1 MRSWAKSCGGIQSA
15 VRHSSTA
22 SSKRP
27 RFDCISMRLVDLVG
41 LILLGG
47 WKEVSERCFVGKMA
61 LHQTENTFYTV
72 VCQHLSS
79 LSPSFKSHHL
89 HFAECCQE
97 FGAGIE
103 PTPEKLYEPGSPGD
117 FVFFPWVFWLCHWL
131 QMFQVFIENMMTF
144 VDPKPGWPWW
154 DGSLIWILW
163 IHMLNVYLVASWLWL
178 WPILVGGLE
187 HECYFSILIGNN
199 NPNWLIFFRG
209 VAPSSIFAWLSGSVA
224 AGMRVAGWLP
234 PTWAQRWIRQTA
246 TPSLRQGAVGWGMMG
261 PARAHWCDTTRWANG
276 RLTSGHNIKI
286 KLKETVWIIGFCACL
301 FRKLLG
307 QVQKTKYVSY
317 DIYIWYN
324 TCTLFNGQGLAWET
338 LQAMFQRKLSH
349 GAMAGYCCHTGSD
362 YKVRAMSHGWQA
374 KCVMKLWRCENVLL

>member
-1 MRSWAKSCGGIQSA
+1 MDPIENFPHHPQFLQSTIGSGDVMWKNHEEPQLALPEDQTISFGTSANVVWYCSCSLVCDMGFSLRKEVSSWTWGAEQKSYGGIQSA

-117 FVFFPWVFWLCHWL
+117 SFFPLGFLTMPLAANVSDICRPEAW
-131 QMFQVFIENMMTF
+131 MT
-144 VDPKPGWPWW
+144 
-154 DGSLIWILW
+154 
-163 IHMLNVYLVASWLWL
+163 
-178 WPILVGGLE
+178 LVGSM
-187 HECYFSILIGNN
+187 CTW
-199 NPNWLIFFRG
+199 WLRDFDFDPYCLVVWNTNVIFFH
-209 VAPSSIFAWLSGSVA
+209 I
-224 AGMRVAGWLP
+224 
-234 PTWAQRWIRQTA
+234 
-246 TPSLRQGAVGWGMMG
+246 
-261 PARAHWCDTTRWANG
+261 N
-276 RLTSGHNIKI
+276 
-286 KLKETVWIIGFCACL
+286 
-301 FRKLLG
+301 
-307 QVQKTKYVSY
+307 
-317 DIYIWYN
+317 
-324 TCTLFNGQGLAWET
+324 WE
-338 LQAMFQRKLSH
+338 
-349 GAMAGYCCHTGSD
+349 
-362 YKVRAMSHGWQA
+362 
-374 KCVMKLWRCENVLL
+374 

>member
-1 MRSWAKSCGGIQSA
+1 MDPIENFPHHPQFLQSTIGSGDVMWKNHEEPQLALPEDQTISFGTSANVVWYCSCSLVCDMGFSLRKEVSSWTWGAEQKSYGGIQSA

-117 FVFFPWVFWLCHWL
+117 SFFPPGFFDYAIGCKCLRHL
-131 QMFQVFIENMMTF
+131 STRSLD
-144 VDPKPGWPWW
+144 DPG
-154 DGSLIWILW
+154 GI
-163 IHMLNVYLVASWLWL
+163 NVYLVASWLWL
-178 WPILVGGLE
+178 WPILLGGLE
-187 HECYFSILIGNN
+187 HECY
-199 NPNWLIFFRG
+199 IF
-209 VAPSSIFAWLSGSVA
+209 P
-224 AGMRVAGWLP
+224 
-234 PTWAQRWIRQTA
+234 
-246 TPSLRQGAVGWGMMG
+246 
-261 PARAHWCDTTRWANG
+261 
-276 RLTSGHNIKI
+276 
-286 KLKETVWIIGFCACL
+286 
-301 FRKLLG
+301 
-307 QVQKTKYVSY
+307 Y
-317 DIYIWYN
+317 
-324 TCTLFNGQGLAWET
+324 
-338 LQAMFQRKLSH
+338 
-349 GAMAGYCCHTGSD
+349 
-362 YKVRAMSHGWQA
+362 
-374 KCVMKLWRCENVLL
+374 